1 MIGLLRWD
9 TLTLRG
15 EIICWLDEIILRGV
29 RILLIVIIRSG
40 ILRLS
45 RVIILR
51 EITHR
56 RSVFDWSLHLLIIH
70 IHVINLML
78 LYWWVWV
85 CPLLRFYNKLRN
97 IRYFVR
103 DILLVHRIGG
113 HLVHIKVLVRGEILL
128 EFSVILVIMVMHT
141 IKILIFS
148 AIIRAH
154 LFVHHIIRV
163 QLNFFLNLVIIHG

>member
-9 TLTLRG
+9 TLRG
-15 EIICWLDEIILRGV
+15 EIIYWLGEIILRGES
-29 RILLIVIIRSG
+29 ILLIVIIRSG

-51 EITHR
+51 EMTHR

-70 IHVINLML
+70 INVLNLML

-85 CPLLRFYNKLRN
+85 YPLLRFYNKLRN

-103 DILLVHRIGG
+103 DILLVHRIG
-113 HLVHIKVLVRGEILL
+113 HLIHIKVLVRGEIWL

-141 IKILIFS
+141 IKILIF
-148 AIIRAH
+148 
-154 LFVHHIIRV
+154 
-163 QLNFFLNLVIIHG
+163 

>member
-9 TLTLRG
+9 TLRG
-15 EIICWLDEIILRGV
+15 EIIYWLGEIILRGV
-29 RILLIVIIRSG
+29 NILLIVIIRSG

-51 EITHR
+51 EMTHR

-70 IHVINLML
+70 IHVLNLML

-85 CPLLRFYNKLRN
+85 YPLLRFYNKLRN

-103 DILLVHRIGG
+103 DILLVHRIG
-113 HLVHIKVLVRGEILL
+113 HLVHIKVLVRVEILL

-141 IKILIFS
+141 IKILIF
-148 AIIRAH
+148 
-154 LFVHHIIRV
+154 
-163 QLNFFLNLVIIHG
+163 